1 MIDNG
6 KKVDIL
12 VVGGGA
18 AGMAA
23 ALAAAE
29 RGKHVLLTDRNPY
42 LGGVLPQCIH
52 HGFGNGY
59 FGEDITGPEYARRF
73 VEQIQR
79 SPVEV
84 MTDTMVIRLQAD
96 KTALL
101 SGAGGLMT
109 VAFDHCILATGCRER
124 PLGALPTGGT
134 RPAGIFTAGQA
145 QKLVN
150 LGGYDVGERIV
161 ILGSGDIGQIMA
173 RRFSLLGKTVVA
185 MIEIRDTLG
194 GMARNQKECIRAF
207 NIPVILSATVDEV
220 LGTGRMEGVMV
231 RHLPDGRRE
240 RLDCDTLVTALGLIP
255 ERDLVRHLE
264 QNGTFPSWL
273 SLCGNCEHVHEIVD
287 SVTVQAQRLG
297 ASV

>member
-1 MIDNG
+1 MIDNV
-6 KKVDIL
+6 KKTDIL
-12 VVGGGA
+12 IVGGGA

-23 ALAAAE
+23 ALSAAE
-29 RGKHVLLTDRNPY
+29 KGKQVLLVDRNPY

-59 FGEDITGPEYARRF
+59 FGEDITGVEYARRF
-73 VEQIQR
+73 TQR
-79 SPVEV
+79 IAHSPVEV
-84 MTDTMVIRLQAD
+84 MTDTMVIRLNED

-101 SGAGGLMT
+101 SGVNGLIT

-185 MIEIRDTLG
+185 MIEIRDSLG
-194 GMARNQKECIRAF
+194 GMARNHKECIQAF
-207 NIPVILSATVDEV
+207 HIPVILSATVDEV
-220 LGTGRMEGVMV
+220 LGTGRIEGVMV
-231 RHLPDGRRE
+231 RHLDGRRE
-240 RLDCDTLVTALGLIP
+240 KLACDTLVTALGLIP
-255 ERDLVRHLE
+255 ERELLRHWE
-264 QNGTFPSWL
+264 QNGTYPAWL

-287 SVTVQAQRLG
+287 SVTMQAQRLG
-297 ASV
+297 ASI

>member
-1 MIDNG
+1 MVDNR

-12 VVGGGA
+12 IVGGGA

-23 ALAAAE
+23 ALAATKTG
-29 RGKHVLLTDRNPY
+29 RRVLLVERSPI

-52 HGFGNGY
+52 HGFGNGW

-73 VEQIQR
+73 VEQLKL

-84 MTDTMVIRLQAD
+84 MTDTMVVELRAD

-101 SGAGGLMT
+101 SGTAGRLR
-109 VAFDHCILATGCRER
+109 VWFDHCILATGCRER
-124 PLGALPTGGT
+124 PLGALPVGGT

-150 LGGYDVGERIV
+150 LGGYEVGGKIV

-185 MIEIRDTLG
+185 MVEIQDKLG
-194 GMARNQKECIRAF
+194 GMARNRRECIQAF
-207 NIPVILSATVDEV
+207 NIPVILSATVDEI
-220 LGTGRMEGVMV
+220 LGTGRISGVMV
-231 RHLPDGRRE
+231 RHLTDGRRE
-240 RLDCDTLVTALGLIP
+240 HIECDTLVTALGLIP
-255 ERDLVRHLE
+255 ERELVRHLE
-264 QNGTFPSWL
+264 TKGKYPPWL

-287 SVTVQAQRLG
+287 SVTAQAQKLG
-297 ASV
+297 ASL